1 MTLADL
7 FKLIRHYAKLVVAI
21 PLISAVIAAGAI
33 FLLPPTYEAKAT
45 LLTNGDIALSSGFAQ
60 NEAATYSKNGIEV
73 SSTTDTAYRTIVIT
87 ATGKDYGGCI
97 AAANATVAAAAEDCR
112 SVNTQAAVTT
122 NEATSASSTSP
133 SVPKVV
139 LMALLLGLFV
149 SICVVVVIDLIKA
162 PIKSQND
169 IELSSGLPVIGVIPS
184 RDRGERLLA
193 NVRFLTEGELTT
205 IAIVP
210 IGLSGGVLTCAELS
224 SAFERSGTIVSRV
237 KGSPHAEGLNQPV
250 LSGVLSLIECAP
262 LNEGVGAVYIA
273 KESDI
278 TILCVSEWRDSRK
291 ALSSVVEE
299 LKFAKANLEGVVFL
313 TAGYSDNKAF

>member
-139 LMALLLGLFV
+139 LMALLLGLF
-149 SICVVVVIDLIKA
+149 VVIDLIKA

-299 LKFAKANLEGVVFL
+299 LKFAKANLGGVVFL

>member
-7 FKLIRHYAKLVVAI
+7 LKLIRHYVKLVIAI
-21 PLISAVIAAGAI
+21 PLISAVIAAGTV
-33 FLLPPTYEAKAT
+33 FLLPTTYEAKAT

-87 ATGKDYGGCI
+87 AIGKDYGGCI
-97 AAANATVAAAAEDCR
+97 AAANATVSAAAEDCR
-112 SVNTQAAVTT
+112 AAVMT
-122 NEATSASSTSP
+122 NEATTASSASP
-133 SVPKVV
+133 SVPKVA

-149 SICVVVVIDLIKA
+149 SICIVVIIDIVKA

-169 IELSSGLPVIGVIPS
+169 VELSSGLPVIGVIPN

-193 NVRFLTEGELTT
+193 NVRFLTDGDLNT

-224 SAFERSGTIVSRV
+224 SAFERSGTVVSRV

-250 LSGVLSLIECAP
+250 FPGVLSLIECAP

-299 LKFAKANLEGVVFL
+299 LKFAKANLGGVVFL
-313 TAGYSDNKAF
+313 TAGYPDNKAF